1 MDDVFNL
8 SSDEDLPV
16 EKKAVKKVAAKK
28 PAYTYCES
36 RKCVIIKED
45 KLSALCI
52 NSDSLHIFSTKFKN
66 LV

>member
-1 MDDVFNL
+1 MDDLFSL
-8 SSDEDLPV
+8 TGDEDLVV
-16 EKKAVKKVAAKK
+16 EKKAVKKVVLAK

-52 NSDSLHIFSTKFKN
+52 NSDSLHIFKDIVK
-66 LV
+66 